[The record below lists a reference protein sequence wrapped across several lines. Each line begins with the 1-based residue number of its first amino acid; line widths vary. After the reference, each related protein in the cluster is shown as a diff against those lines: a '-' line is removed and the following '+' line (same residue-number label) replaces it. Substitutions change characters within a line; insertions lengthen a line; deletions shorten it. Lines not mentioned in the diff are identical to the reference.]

1 MTSRVT
7 RGFMV
12 DHASP
17 VRTVGRM
24 NKHQPKGEFYVFE
37 GGNGVGKTTVL
48 KAVAERLRSKLGE
61 DKVVTLYNPTT
72 GPIGMELRRFLSE
85 QRERGFP
92 PFFTCNKP
100 TEAFAQRLAALFIA
114 DRFMLQETIDAAVSA
129 GKTVL
134 CDRYALS
141 TLVYQCAM
149 VGDIHLRGSFASWII
164 NGHRGMRTPN
174 ETIVMD
180 VPVELSRNRLL
191 ARGERR
197 LDDTLMATIEPAAQQ
212 MYRDYCENNTDGDM
226 SYRHSVIG
234 STALVDAS
242 GEINAVVD
250 EVMDRITGIPF

>member
-1 MTSRVT
+1 MKR
-7 RGFMV
+7 
-12 DHASP
+12 
-17 VRTVGRM
+17 
-24 NKHQPKGEFYVFE
+24 HQPRGEFYVFE

-48 KAVAERLRSKLGE
+48 HATAQRLRNKLGD
-61 DKVVTLYNPTT
+61 DKVVTLCNPTS

-114 DRFMLQETIDAAVSA
+114 DRFMLQETIEAAVSA

-149 VGDIHLRGSFASWII
+149 IGDIHLKGSMAQWIV

-174 ETIVMD
+174 ETIVLD
-180 VPVELSRNRLL
+180 VPIEVSRERLT

-197 LDDTLMATIEPAAQQ
+197 LDDTLMALIEPAAQQ
-212 MYRDYCENNTDGDM
+212 MYRDYCEDNTDGDM
-226 SYRHSVIG
+226 GYRNEIVG

-242 GEINAVVD
+242 GEINAIVD